1 MINIA
6 EKLKDCPKGTKLYSP
21 ICGEV
26 ELDRINM
33 GKHKFPIIV
42 RVLDNKAPYIN
53 ETFTAEGKWCNTK
66 QSECLL
72 FPSKDNRDWN
82 KFDYSIKPKYRPF
95 ANAQECLEE
104 MQKHQPFGWIKC
116 KGCCFNIVYVNN
128 EYVGLADPYFSSI
141 SLSSKNSYLDNTFL
155 DGTPFGINIEEE

>member
-1 MINIA
+1 MIIIA

-21 ICGEV
+21 ICGVV

-33 GKHKFPIIV
+33 GNHKFPIIV

-82 KFDYSIKPKYRPF
+82 KFDYRIKPKYRPF

-104 MQKHQPFGWIKC
+104 IKKHVPFGWVKDKYSFYLIKMICDWFDKERIKC
-116 KGCCFNIVYVNN
+116 CGTWFTPEKMFKD
-128 EYVGLADPYFSSI
+128 A
-141 SLSSKNSYLDNTFL
+141 TFL
-155 DGTPFGINIEEE
+155 DGTPFGILEED

>member
-21 ICGEV
+21 MYGEV

-33 GKHKFPIIV
+33 GNHKFPILV

-53 ETFTAEGKWCNTK
+53 ESFTAEGKWCNTK

-82 KFDYSIKPKYRPF
+82 KFDYRIKPKYRPF

-104 MQKHQPFGWIKC
+104 IKKHVPFGWVKDKYSFYPIEMICDWFDKECIKC
-116 KGCCFNIVYVNN
+116 CGTWFTPEKMFKDV
-128 EYVGLADPYFSSI
+128 
-141 SLSSKNSYLDNTFL
+141 TFL
-155 DGTPFGINIEEE
+155 DGTAFGIIEEE